1 MYFGQPEGSKVRR
14 FESRFAAYQQA
25 RYGVAVA
32 NGTAAL
38 EIILRA
44 IGIRPGD
51 EVIVP
56 DFTFIATASAVLQ
69 MGAVPVFVDVLGDTF
84 NIDPEEAA
92 AITPRTRAII
102 GFHWGGQPCDLDALA
117 VLGQRHGLVVIEDA
131 CQAHGAERRKRRV
144 GASRGLV

>member
-1 MYFGQPEGSKVRR
+1 
-14 FESRFAAYQQA
+14 
-25 RYGVAVA
+25 VA

-69 MGAVPVFVDVLGDTF
+69 VGAVPVFVDVLGDTF
-84 NIDPEEAA
+84 NIDPEAEAEAA

-102 GFHWGGQPCDLDALA
+102 GVHWGGQPLDLDALA
-117 VLGQRHGLVVIEDA
+117 VLGQRHGLVVVEDA
-131 CQAHGAERRKRRV
+131 CQAHGAEWRKRRV
-144 GASRGLV
+144 GGAEWNRGI